1 MCKPIAFFD
10 RDGVLN
16 TDKGY
21 VYKPKDFEWINGS
34 IKTIKYLND
43 KDYLVIVVTN
53 QAGIGRGYYE
63 ESDVNKLH
71 KFMNLELLKHNALI
85 NYFFY
90 SPYHP
95 DGINQNYKSLA
106 YLRKP
111 ETGMLEL
118 ASKKWGIDKSKSF
131 MVGDMPHDIKCARK
145 FGIESFLFNEKNLFD
160 FLIPKLKTVA

>member
-16 TDKGY
+16 IDKGY
-21 VYKPKDFEWINGS
+21 VYKPKDFEWIDGS

-43 KDYLVIVVTN
+43 KDYLVIVITN

-71 KFMNLELLKHNALI
+71 KFMNLELLQYNALI
-85 NYFFY
+85 NDFFY

-95 DGINQNYKSLA
+95 D
-106 YLRKP
+106 
-111 ETGMLEL
+111 
-118 ASKKWGIDKSKSF
+118 
-131 MVGDMPHDIKCARK
+131 
-145 FGIESFLFNEKNLFD
+145 
-160 FLIPKLKTVA
+160 

>member
-16 TDKGY
+16 IDKGY
-21 VYKPKDFEWINGS
+21 VYKPKDFEWIDGS

-43 KDYLVIVVTN
+43 KDYLVIVITN

-71 KFMNLELLKHNALI
+71 KFMNLELLQYNALI
-85 NYFFY
+85 NDFFY

-95 DGINQNYKSLA
+95 DGINQNFKPLA

-111 ETGMLEL
+111 EIGMLEL
-118 ASKKWGIDKSKSF
+118 ACKKWGIDKSKSF
-131 MVGDMPHDIKCARK
+131 MVGDMPHDIECAKK
-145 FGIESFLFNEKNLFD
+145 FGIKSFLFNDKNLFD
-160 FLIPKLKTVA
+160 FLIPKLEAII